1 MFCFMLQGH
10 LSRLESSLNT
20 NDIYYRRMTL
30 CNSLGG
36 NTCDVITITAQPRG
50 GDAKSIEILSKK
62 TRLILRLSE
71 SVLTK

>member
-1 MFCFMLQGH
+1 MLQGH

-30 CNSLGG
+30 CSSLRG
-36 NTCDVITITAQPRG
+36 NPCDVITITAQPRKR
-50 GDAKSIEILSKK
+50 DTKSIEILSKK
-62 TRLILRLSE
+62 IKSILCVSE